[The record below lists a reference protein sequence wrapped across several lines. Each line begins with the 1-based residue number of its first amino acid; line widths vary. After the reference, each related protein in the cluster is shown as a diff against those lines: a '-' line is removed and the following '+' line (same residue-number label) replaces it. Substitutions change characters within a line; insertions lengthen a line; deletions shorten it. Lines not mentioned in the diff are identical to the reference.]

1 MRHVWITGAG
11 RGIGAAIALAFA
23 REGATLSLSGRNL
36 ATLNLQKQI
45 LEQACPGVKVHV
57 SVMDLVDA
65 ASVTAAYQAN
75 HHALGPVDVLI
86 NNAGQALSQPFAKT
100 DMTLWHQMLNV
111 NLTGTYLCIQ
121 ATLPDLRT
129 PQPQRSGT
137 LVRLVGMT
145 LEARGVMAPLG
156 ACCEV
161 VGQTGHRVEAEVVGF
176 NDKVLFLMPFT
187 EPTGVGPGDMVR
199 VLSNSSLVK
208 LGPELLGRVIDGRCQ
223 PLDGKPDPGCK
234 ELLSLLGRPINPMER
249 GPINKILDVGV
260 KAINGVLTLGRGQR
274 LGLVA
279 GSGVGKSVLLG
290 MLTRFTKADVVV
302 IGLIGERGREV
313 QAFIQE
319 SLGEEGLAKSVVVA
333 APANVSP
340 VLRLKATHLTHVIA
354 EYFRDQGKD
363 VLMLCDSL
371 TRVAHAQR
379 EIGLAIGEPPTAKGY
394 PPSVFALLP
403 NLIERGGVGRHGHG
417 SITAIYTVLAEGDD
431 AADPIVDIA
440 RASLDGQVM
449 LSRKLA
455 DSAHYPAIDLTG
467 SISRLMQSL
476 LSNEDL
482 KSANK
487 LRRLWSIYQQNVDL
501 VQVGAYENGSNPELD
516 EAIRLN
522 DRIVSF
528 LRQDMHISQDYETTR
543 QQLREL
549 LSQ

>member
-1 MRHVWITGAG
+1 MD
-11 RGIGAAIALAFA
+11 FA
-23 REGATLSLSGRNL
+23 EEVEQSLSG
-36 ATLNLQKQI
+36 
-45 LEQACPGVKVHV
+45 
-57 SVMDLVDA
+57 
-65 ASVTAAYQAN
+65 
-75 HHALGPVDVLI
+75 
-86 NNAGQALSQPFAKT
+86 
-100 DMTLWHQMLNV
+100 
-111 NLTGTYLCIQ
+111 
-121 ATLPDLRT
+121 LRT

-161 VGQTGHRVEAEVVGF
+161 VGRHGHRVEAEVVGF

-187 EPTGVGPGDMVR
+187 EPAGVGPGDMVR
-199 VLSNSSLVK
+199 VVSNSSLVS

-223 PLDGKPDPGCK
+223 PLDGKPAPVCK
-234 ELLSLLGRPINPMER
+234 DLLSLLGRPINPMER

-260 KAINGVLTLGRGQR
+260 KAINGILTLGRGQR
-274 LGLVA
+274 LGLIA

-290 MLTRFTKADVVV
+290 MLTRFTKADIVI

-319 SLGEEGLAKSVVVA
+319 SLGEEGLAKSVVIA

-394 PPSVFALLP
+394 PPSVFGLLP

-467 SISRLMQSL
+467 SISRLMQTL
-476 LSNEDL
+476 LSREDL
-482 KSANK
+482 KLSNK
-487 LRRLWSIYQQNVDL
+487 LRRLWSLYQQNVDL
-501 VQVGAYENGSNPELD
+501 IQVGAYENGSNPELD

-522 DRIVSF
+522 DRIVNF
-528 LRQDMHISQDYETTR
+528 LRQDMHISQDYEVTR
-543 QQLREL
+543 SQLRDL
-549 LSQ
+549 LSQS

>member
-1 MRHVWITGAG
+1 MD
-11 RGIGAAIALAFA
+11 FA
-23 REGATLSLSGRNL
+23 DEVEQSLSG
-36 ATLNLQKQI
+36 
-45 LEQACPGVKVHV
+45 
-57 SVMDLVDA
+57 
-65 ASVTAAYQAN
+65 
-75 HHALGPVDVLI
+75 
-86 NNAGQALSQPFAKT
+86 
-100 DMTLWHQMLNV
+100 
-111 NLTGTYLCIQ
+111 
-121 ATLPDLRT
+121 LRT

-161 VGQTGHRVEAEVVGF
+161 VGRHGHRVEAEVVGF

-187 EPTGVGPGDMVR
+187 EPAGVGPGDMVR
-199 VLSNSSLVK
+199 VVSNSSLVS

-223 PLDGKPDPGCK
+223 PLDGKPAPVCK
-234 ELLSLLGRPINPMER
+234 DLLSLLGRPINPMER

-260 KAINGVLTLGRGQR
+260 KAINGILTLGRGQR
-274 LGLVA
+274 LGLIA

-290 MLTRFTKADVVV
+290 MLTRFTKADIVV

-319 SLGEEGLAKSVVVA
+319 SLGEEGLAKSVVIA

-394 PPSVFALLP
+394 PPSVFGLLP

-417 SITAIYTVLAEGDD
+417 SITAMYTVLAEGAD
-431 AADPIVDIA
+431 AADPSVDIA

-467 SISRLMQSL
+467 SISRLMQTL
-476 LSNEDL
+476 LSSEDL
-482 KSANK
+482 KLSNK
-487 LRRLWSIYQQNVDL
+487 LRRLWSLYQQNVDL
-501 VQVGAYENGSNPELD
+501 IQVGAYENGSNPELD

-522 DRIVSF
+522 DRIVNF
-528 LRQDMHISQDYETTR
+528 LRQDMHISQDYEATR
-543 QQLREL
+543 SQLRDL
-549 LSQ
+549 LNQP

>member
-1 MRHVWITGAG
+1 MMD
-11 RGIGAAIALAFA
+11 FA
-23 REGATLSLSGRNL
+23 DEVEQSLSG
-36 ATLNLQKQI
+36 
-45 LEQACPGVKVHV
+45 
-57 SVMDLVDA
+57 
-65 ASVTAAYQAN
+65 
-75 HHALGPVDVLI
+75 
-86 NNAGQALSQPFAKT
+86 
-100 DMTLWHQMLNV
+100 
-111 NLTGTYLCIQ
+111 
-121 ATLPDLRT
+121 LRT

-161 VGQTGHRVEAEVVGF
+161 VGRHGHRVEAEVVGF

-187 EPTGVGPGDMVR
+187 EPAGVGPGDMVR
-199 VLSNSSLVK
+199 VVSNSSLVS

-223 PLDGKPDPGCK
+223 PLDGKPAPVCK
-234 ELLSLLGRPINPMER
+234 DLLSLLGRPINPMER

-260 KAINGVLTLGRGQR
+260 KAINGILTLGRGQR
-274 LGLVA
+274 LGLIA

-290 MLTRFTKADVVV
+290 MLTRFTKADIVV

-319 SLGEEGLAKSVVVA
+319 SLGEEGLAKSVVIA

-340 VLRLKATHLTHVIA
+340 VLRLKATYLTHVIA

-394 PPSVFALLP
+394 PPSVFGLLP

-467 SISRLMQSL
+467 SISRLMQTL
-476 LSNEDL
+476 LSSEDL
-482 KSANK
+482 KLSNK
-487 LRRLWSIYQQNVDL
+487 LRRLWSLYQQNVDL
-501 VQVGAYENGSNPELD
+501 IQVGAYENGSNPELD

-522 DRIVSF
+522 DRIVNF
-528 LRQDMHISQDYETTR
+528 LRQDMHISQDYEVTR
-543 QQLREL
+543 TQLREL
-549 LSQ
+549 LNQS

>member
-1 MRHVWITGAG
+1 MD
-11 RGIGAAIALAFA
+11 FA
-23 REGATLSLSGRNL
+23 DEVEQSLSG
-36 ATLNLQKQI
+36 
-45 LEQACPGVKVHV
+45 
-57 SVMDLVDA
+57 
-65 ASVTAAYQAN
+65 
-75 HHALGPVDVLI
+75 
-86 NNAGQALSQPFAKT
+86 
-100 DMTLWHQMLNV
+100 
-111 NLTGTYLCIQ
+111 
-121 ATLPDLRT
+121 LRT

-161 VGQTGHRVEAEVVGF
+161 VGRHGHRVEAEVVGF

-187 EPTGVGPGDMVR
+187 EPAGVGPGDMVR
-199 VLSNSSLVK
+199 VVSNSSLVS

-223 PLDGKPDPGCK
+223 PLDGKPAPVCK
-234 ELLSLLGRPINPMER
+234 DLLSLLGRPINPMER

-260 KAINGVLTLGRGQR
+260 KAINGILTLGRGQR
-274 LGLVA
+274 LGLIA

-290 MLTRFTKADVVV
+290 MLTRFTKADIVV

-319 SLGEEGLAKSVVVA
+319 SLGEEGLAKSVVIA

-379 EIGLAIGEPPTAKGY
+379 EIGVAIGEPPTAKGY
-394 PPSVFALLP
+394 PPSVFGLLP

-467 SISRLMQSL
+467 SISRLMQTL
-476 LSNEDL
+476 LSSEDL
-482 KSANK
+482 KLSNK
-487 LRRLWSIYQQNVDL
+487 LRRLWSLYQQNVDL
-501 VQVGAYENGSNPELD
+501 IQVGAYENGSNPELD

-522 DRIVSF
+522 DRIVNF
-528 LRQDMHISQDYETTR
+528 LRQDMHISQDYEVTR
-543 QQLREL
+543 TQLREL
-549 LSQ
+549 LNQS